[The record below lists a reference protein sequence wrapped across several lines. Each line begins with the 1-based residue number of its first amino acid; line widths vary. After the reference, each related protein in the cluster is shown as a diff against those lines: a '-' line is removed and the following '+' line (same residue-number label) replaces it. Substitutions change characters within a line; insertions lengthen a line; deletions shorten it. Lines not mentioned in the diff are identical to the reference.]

1 MLARV
6 FAKFR
11 RDEDSVTSH
20 TAEPV
25 SIAAT
30 PPASAQADNGPPST
44 VPAALAPLAKPNSVP
59 VHLSFSSE
67 VAEYGQVEA
76 LLKRASETVRAP
88 PQRSQPS
95 TADGAGPL
103 AALANPLR
111 SETLRTSRIVQIHR
125 DSQDT
130 AYLARD
136 CKSGLVGTKIAI
148 ADGNCVTGLHGR

>member
-11 RDEDSVTSH
+11 RDENSVTSR

-67 VAEYGQVEA
+67 VAEYGQVEVLQNAQVRRCVLRRSA
-76 LLKRASETVRAP
+76 L
-88 PQRSQPS
+88 
-95 TADGAGPL
+95 
-103 AALANPLR
+103 NHPLR
-111 SETLRTSRIVQIHR
+111 TG
-125 DSQDT
+125 QD
-130 AYLARD
+130 L
-136 CKSGLVGTKIAI
+136 
-148 ADGNCVTGLHGR
+148 